1 MSFRRVLTVS
11 LMAAVLPAAALA
23 RPFPQGAQLA
33 QLSSALKPAVAGAA
47 PCAMSGAGKA
57 VLGSAVGVGATTAA
71 KKAGVK
77 NAEVIGLVISSL
89 LTDKIACLL
98 DGQEQHQAASATQS
112 VVQQAVGSKVA
123 WTSATRP
130 NVTGVS
136 SVLSETKKPDGSL
149 CRLVRDVVIVGGE
162 ETTVSKTLCRAV
174 GATGF
179 TLPTVG

>member
-11 LMAAVLPAAALA
+11 ILAVVLPSAALA
-23 RPFPQGAQLA
+23 RPLPQMAQLT
-33 QLSSALKPAVAGAA
+33 SSALKSAA
-47 PCAMSGAGKA
+47 TPCAMSGAGKA
-57 VLGSAVGVGATTAA
+57 VVGSAVGVGAMAAA

-77 NAEVIGLVISSL
+77 NAEVVGLVISSL

-123 WTSATRP
+123 WTSASRP

-136 SVLSETKKPDGSL
+136 SVLSESKKPDGSL

-179 TLPTVG
+179 TLPTAG

>member
-1 MSFRRVLTVS
+1 MSFRRVLTTSFLV
-11 LMAAVLPAAALA
+11 AAMLPAVALA
-23 RPFPQGAQLA
+23 RPLPQAAQLTG
-33 QLSSALKPAVAGAA
+33 LSSALKSGA
-47 PCAMSGAGKA
+47 PCALSGAGKA
-57 VLGSAVGVGATTAA
+57 ALGGAVGVGAATAA

-77 NAEVIGLVISSL
+77 NAEMVGLVISTL

-98 DGQEQHQAASATQS
+98 DGQEQHQAATATQN